1 MSSVEVVV
9 EIPTLSTREAQ
20 CLNFAAEGK
29 SGAEIGRVLGLSE
42 DTVKTHL
49 RRLYRKLRVVNRA
62 HAVHVGHQLGLL
74 K

>member
-1 MSSVEVVV
+1 MSSVDVVV

-29 SGAEIGRVLGLSE
+29 SNAEIGRALGLSE
-42 DTVKTHL
+42 DTVKTHQ
-49 RRLYRKLRVVNRA
+49 RRLYLKLRAANRA